1 MRLLPTGIWT
11 TGAVLICQAMAWGTE
26 MADPMMNRASAPP
39 ALEEA
44 IAKSGVEKESTWDVT
59 GLNPFYLRGDFDGD
73 GTVDYVV
80 RCAKENSEV
89 VRLAVLHG
97 QGKVSWLDKDKSLD
111 YPSVLAWYVTSKQEA
126 KAAGVANPIGDGIMI
141 VKPESSSSLVYWN
154 GKRFVSAWQG
164 D

>member
-1 MRLLPTGIWT
+1 MRLSLAGIWT
-11 TGAVLICQAMAWGTE
+11 MGLVLTCHGVAWGTE
-26 MADPMMNRASAPP
+26 IADPMMNRASASP

-44 IAKSGVEKESTWDVT
+44 MAKAGLEKEAVWDMA

-73 GTVDYVV
+73 GAVDYVV
-80 RCAKENSEV
+80 RTSKKNSEDM
-89 VRLAVLHG
+89 RLAVLHG

-111 YPSVLAWYVTSKQEA
+111 YPSVLAWYVVSKQEA
-126 KAAGVANPIGDGIMI
+126 KAIGMSKLVGDGIMI

-154 GKRFVSAWQG
+154 GKRFVSSWQG

>member
-1 MRLLPTGIWT
+1 MRFPLAGIRAM
-11 TGAVLICQAMAWGTE
+11 GVVLACQAMACGAE

-44 IAKSGVEKESTWDVT
+44 IAKSGLEKEVVWDVT
-59 GLNPFYLRGDFDGD
+59 SLNPFYLRGDFDGD
-73 GTVDYVV
+73 GSVDYVV
-80 RCAKENSEV
+80 RCAKKNSEA

-97 QGKVSWLDKDKSLD
+97 HGKVSWLDKDKSLD
-111 YPSVLAWYVTSKQEA
+111 YPSVLAWYVVSKQEA
-126 KAAGVANPIGDGIMI
+126 KAIGVSKLVGDGIMI

-154 GKRFVSAWQG
+154 GKRFVSSWQG